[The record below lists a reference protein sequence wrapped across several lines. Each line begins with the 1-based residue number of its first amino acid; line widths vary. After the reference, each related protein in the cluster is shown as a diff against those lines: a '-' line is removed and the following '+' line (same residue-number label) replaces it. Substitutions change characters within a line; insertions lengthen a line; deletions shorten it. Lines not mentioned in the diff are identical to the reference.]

1 MTGNDADQ
9 ESVIVHISF
18 IEKAHS
24 SFVQELQKLL
34 DEGTKKADSLILSYS
49 ALASTASSRVQQSI
63 INYVKTKLMQHMAV
77 NDTTTTVH
85 LIHALG
91 NTGSKQII
99 GLLVDYFWHSS
110 SEEVKLTAIS
120 AMRKLTAN
128 PIVQD
133 VLIEVLN
140 STREE
145 SIVEEIASTLLRGEE
160 FVDRIGENIDEN
172 VHLLNALVTSSLQFT
187 NNTQLHNLVSSYLD
201 AVDTPDSHR
210 LKELL
215 GHGSTSKR
223 VRRAKWDAS
232 DPIYDL
238 ISSRSERQ
246 RDVQRYGTE
255 KAFIWGK
262 RLGTKEINVEMAAG
276 IFAGASRHGVK
287 LFGKA
292 IAKGNVFSQSRT
304 IGEAEVLAS
313 AEDKTITFKVYA
325 MIGGNVLVNFNEQR
339 SCCNERS
346 HPLHSSRYRII
357 RLRHSIFI
365 YVGFLNFYAELNAYL
380 NVKLTGKL
388 CLGQPI
394 CNGPTFGK
402 IYLTPSVKVSPEGGA
417 DVDILVRKINVIR
430 SHIKIM
436 YYLANLNINCNT
448 T

>member
-1 MTGNDADQ
+1 MNGNDADQ

-24 SFVQELQKLL
+24 SFVQELEKLL
-34 DEGTKKADSLILSYS
+34 DEGTEKADSLILSYS

-110 SEEVKLTAIS
+110 SEEVKLAAIS

-145 SIVEEIASTLLRGEE
+145 SLVEEIASTLLRGEE
-160 FVDRIGENIDEN
+160 FADRIGENIDEN
-172 VHLLNALVTSSLQFT
+172 VNLLDALVASSLQFT
-187 NNTQLHNLVSSYLD
+187 NNTELHNLVSSYLD
-201 AVDTPDSHR
+201 VVDTPESHR

-215 GHGSTSKR
+215 GQSSTSNR
-223 VRRAKWDAS
+223 VRRANWDAS
-232 DPIYDL
+232 NSIYDL
-238 ISSRSERQ
+238 ISSRSARQ
-246 RDVQRYGTE
+246 RDIRRFTTN

-262 RLGTKEINVEMAAG
+262 RLGSSDINVEMAAG

-292 IAKGNVFSQSRT
+292 IAKGKLFSLRKT
-304 IGEAEVLAS
+304 IGEAELLAS
-313 AEDKTITFKVYA
+313 AEGKMIRFKVYA
-325 MIGGNVLVNFNEQR
+325 MIAGNVLVNFNYQR
-339 SCCNERS
+339 SCCITRTL
-346 HPLHSSRYRII
+346 PLHSSRHNII
-357 RLRHSIFI
+357 RLEKNIFI
-365 YVGFLNFYAELNAYL
+365 YVGFLHFYAELNAYL
-380 NVKLTGKL
+380 KVDLNGEL

-394 CNGPTFGK
+394 CGGTNSGK
-402 IYLTPSVKVSPEGGA
+402 ISLTPTVRVSPEGGA
-417 DVDILVRKINVIR
+417 ALDILVII
-430 SHIKIM
+430 I
-436 YYLANLNINCNT
+436 
-448 T
+448 

>member
-1 MTGNDADQ
+1 MVKGNDADQ

-18 IEKAHS
+18 IENAHS

-34 DEGTKKADSLILSYS
+34 DEGTEKADSLILSYS

-77 NDTTTTVH
+77 NDTTSTVH

-99 GLLVDYFWHSS
+99 GLLVDYFWHSN
-110 SEEVKLTAIS
+110 SEEVKLAAIS

-128 PIVQD
+128 PIAQD

-140 STREE
+140 STRDE

-160 FVDRIGENIDEN
+160 FADRIGENIDEN

-215 GHGSTSKR
+215 DQGSTSNR
-223 VRRAKWDAS
+223 VRRANWDAS
-232 DPIYDL
+232 NSIYDL
-238 ISSRSERQ
+238 ISSRPERQ
-246 RDVQRYGTE
+246 RDLQRYGTN

-262 RLGTKEINVEMAAG
+262 RLGSPDINVEMAAG
-276 IFAGASRHGVK
+276 IFAGTSGHGSK

-292 IAKGNVFSQSRT
+292 IAKGKLFSLRKT
-304 IGEAEVLAS
+304 IGEAEVLVS
-313 AEDKTITFKVYA
+313 GEGRTIRFKLYA
-325 MIGGNVLVNFNEQR
+325 MIGGNVLVNFNHQR
-339 SCCNERS
+339 SCCFTKSR
-346 HPLHSSRYRII
+346 PLHSSRYRII

-365 YVGFLNFYAELNAYL
+365 YVGFLHFYAELNAYL
-380 NVKLTGKL
+380 NVKLTGQL
-388 CLGQPI
+388 CVGRPLCSGS
-394 CNGPTFGK
+394 NFGK
-402 IYLTPSVKVSPEGGA
+402 IYLTPTVRVSPEGGA
-417 DVDILVRKINVIR
+417 SVNILVRKIIIILCFSHNKKNNVLT
-430 SHIKIM
+430 S
-436 YYLANLNINCNT
+436 
-448 T
+448 